1 MAQLLGCQWQCSND
15 ISEYDEC
22 VFGMRNRPYDL
33 PPLDLIEGFEAAARN
48 LSFTKAATELNLTQ
62 SAVSRQ
68 IKSLEEWL
76 GVALFE
82 RRPRSL
88 VLTRQG
94 ETLYDAVPGILRAV
108 EDVSHRIRQERLART
123 LTVTTTASFASL
135 WLIPRL
141 PGFTRHHPEVDVR
154 ISASNQLIDLERSNI
169 EIAIRYTGVA
179 PTETAT
185 KLFEEEV
192 FPVCAPQLLK
202 DRHKPLSTPADL
214 RHHVLLHYDDPDN
227 RVSWLDWPT
236 WLESVGLSDFKV
248 GGSVRFNQ
256 YDQVVVAVTSGQGVA
271 LGRYPLLK
279 NMLHSGTLIAPF
291 SDKSIAPRAYYVIQ
305 SSASSDNPDVKRFVE
320 WLFREAG
327 RDAA

>member
-1 MAQLLGCQWQCSND
+1 
-15 ISEYDEC
+15 
-22 VFGMRNRPYDL
+22 MRNRPYDL

-48 LSFTKAATELNLTQ
+48 LSFTKAAAELNLTQ

-76 GVALFE
+76 GVPLFE
-82 RRPRSL
+82 RRTRAL
-88 VLTRQG
+88 ALTRQG
-94 ETLYDAVPGILRAV
+94 ETLFEAVPGILRAV
-108 EDVSHRIRQERLART
+108 EDVSHRIRQEQQART

-141 PGFTRHHPEVDVR
+141 PGFTHDHPEVDVR
-154 ISASNQLIDLERSNI
+154 ISASNNLIDLERNNV
-169 EIAIRYTGVA
+169 EIAIRYTGTA
-179 PTETAT
+179 PAGAAT

-202 DRHKPLSTPADL
+202 DAQRPLSSPSDL
-214 RHHVLLHYDDPDN
+214 RHHVLLHYDDPAN

-236 WLESVGLSDFKV
+236 WLESVGLHDFKAA
-248 GGSVRFNQ
+248 GAVRFNQ

-271 LGRYPLLK
+271 LGRYPLLR
-279 NMLHSGTLIAPF
+279 NLLESGALVAPF
-291 SDKSIAPRAYYVIQ
+291 SDKSIAPRAYYLIQ
-305 SSASSDNPDVKRFVE
+305 SNDSSDNPDVQQFVQ

-327 RDAA
+327 RDPDHDTAVTSP

>member
-1 MAQLLGCQWQCSND
+1 
-15 ISEYDEC
+15 
-22 VFGMRNRPYDL
+22 MRNRPYDL

-82 RRPRSL
+82 RRPRAL
-88 VLTRQG
+88 VLTRPG
-94 ETLYDAVPGILRAV
+94 ETLYKAVPDILRAV
-108 EDVSHRIRQERLART
+108 EDVSHRIRQDKLIRT

-141 PGFTRHHPEVDVR
+141 PGFTRDHPEVDVR
-154 ISASNQLIDLERSNI
+154 ISASANLIDLERSNI
-169 EIAIRYTGVA
+169 EIAIRYTGEK
-179 PTETAT
+179 PTGGGI

-192 FPVCAPQLLK
+192 FPVCAPQLLE
-202 DRHKPLSTPADL
+202 DRDKPLSTPSDL
-214 RHHVLLHYDDPDN
+214 RHHVLLHYDDPAN
-227 RVSWLDWPT
+227 RISWLDWPT
-236 WLESVGLSDFKV
+236 WLESVGLTDFKV
-248 GGSVRFNQ
+248 AGSVRFNQ
-256 YDQVVVAVTSGQGVA
+256 YDQVVVAVSSGQGVA

-279 NMLHSGTLIAPF
+279 SMLQSGTLVAPF
-291 SDKSIAPRAYYVIQ
+291 SDKAIAPRAYYLIQ
-305 SSASSDNPDVKRFVE
+305 SSASSDNPDVQRFVE

-327 RDAA
+327 HEPG

>member
-1 MAQLLGCQWQCSND
+1 
-15 ISEYDEC
+15 
-22 VFGMRNRPYDL
+22 MRNRPYDL

-48 LSFTKAATELNLTQ
+48 LSFTRAATELNLTQ

-76 GVALFE
+76 GVPLFE
-82 RRPRSL
+82 RRTRSL

-94 ETLYDAVPGILRAV
+94 ETLYKAVPGILRAV
-108 EDVSHRIRQERLART
+108 EDVSHRIRQEKLTRT

-141 PGFTRHHPEVDVR
+141 PGFTRDHPDVDVR
-154 ISASNQLIDLERSNI
+154 ISASNNFIDLERSNV

-179 PTETAT
+179 PSGGIQ
-185 KLFEEEV
+185 LFEEEV

-202 DRHKPLSTPADL
+202 DRQRPLSTPSDL
-214 RHHVLLHYDDPDN
+214 RHHVLLHYDDPAN

-236 WLESVGLSDFKV
+236 WLESVGLSDLRV
-248 GGSVRFNQ
+248 AGSVRFNQ

-279 NMLHSGTLIAPF
+279 SMLHSGTLVAPF

-305 SSASSDNPDVKRFVE
+305 SNASSDNPDVQRFVE
-320 WLFREAG
+320 WLFHEAG
-327 RDAA
+327 RERG